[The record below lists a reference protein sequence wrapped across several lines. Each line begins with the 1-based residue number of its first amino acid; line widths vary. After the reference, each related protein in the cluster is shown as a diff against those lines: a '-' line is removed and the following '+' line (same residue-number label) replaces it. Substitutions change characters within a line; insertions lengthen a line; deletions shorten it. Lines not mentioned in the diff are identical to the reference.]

1 MQTQR
6 RHVARSEPTPP
17 DEGGRETATDFAG
30 SELQETRTAS
40 LSEGRLKASRERY
53 IDLDRFIRC
62 VAEETAMRCETEDH
76 AIHRFTRP
84 CSGRAPSGPR
94 RRSV

>member
-6 RHVARSEPTPP
+6 RHVKRREPTPP

-40 LSEGRLKASRERY
+40 LSEGRLKASREGY
-53 IDLDRFIRC
+53 VDLDRFIRC
-62 VAEETAMRCETEDH
+62 LAEETAMRCETEDQ

-84 CSGRAPSGPR
+84 YPGKDVG
-94 RRSV
+94 